1 MLLRRQVNLLPVIAA
16 LVALVVVADLDCS
29 LIRVAR
35 RSATNPA
42 DMASGGPALGI
53 DLGTTYS
60 CVGIWQNDRV
70 EVIAND

>member
-16 LVALVVVADLDCS
+16 LDALVVVADLDCS

-42 DMASGGPALGI
+42 DMASGGRGPH
-53 DLGTTYS
+53 
-60 CVGIWQNDRV
+60 
-70 EVIAND
+70 